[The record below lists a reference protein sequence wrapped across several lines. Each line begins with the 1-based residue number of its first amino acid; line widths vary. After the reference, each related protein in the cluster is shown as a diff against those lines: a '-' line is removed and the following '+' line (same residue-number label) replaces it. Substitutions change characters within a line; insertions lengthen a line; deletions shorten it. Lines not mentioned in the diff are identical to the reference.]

1 MVHVGDNATSRAAAL
16 AAELRNNGISVLIA
30 PAGKSMRAQMRYTN
44 RANANYAII
53 IGNREIEQGVAA
65 VKPLQ
70 FDGDQNLVTLNA
82 QTIANA
88 IVPSA

>member
-1 MVHVGDNATSRAAAL
+1 
-16 AAELRNNGISVLIA
+16 
-30 PAGKSMRAQMRYTN
+30 MRYAN

-70 FDGDQNLVTLNA
+70 FDGEQLSVDLKADAIAKTLCP
-82 QTIANA
+82 IL
-88 IVPSA
+88 